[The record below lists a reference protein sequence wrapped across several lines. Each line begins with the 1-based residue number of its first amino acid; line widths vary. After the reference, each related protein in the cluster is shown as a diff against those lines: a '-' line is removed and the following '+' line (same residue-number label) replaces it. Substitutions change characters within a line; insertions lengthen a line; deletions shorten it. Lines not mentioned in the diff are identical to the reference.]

1 MPQKPLNLICWYN
14 EKRKDAEEAKAEA
27 HRQEMK
33 ALEEERVR
41 AAKSAEDY
49 AMLQYLES
57 LDTNNQ
63 MKRITD
69 TLDDIKVNQDYNSV

>member
-1 MPQKPLNLICWYN
+1 
-14 EKRKDAEEAKAEA
+14 
-27 HRQEMK
+27 MK